1 MSSSADAT
9 ADQAHEM
16 MKDVADHWG
25 LIVVLGVLSV
35 ILGLLA
41 IAYPGATIVTISI
54 FFAAWLFV
62 SGIFYLISSFTRD
75 GDTGSRVLSAI
86 IGVLSIIVG
95 WALLRTPFQ
104 SVEVFIFVIGIL
116 FLIQGVM
123 TFIGAFARKAGRN
136 WRHPQWA
143 ARHHRRDHRPDLADL
158 VGCDPRPHRRDLAG
172 HPRDHAG
179 RRRHPAPKRREPSLG
194 GAARRLRERIGRPA
208 GPGRPPCYPVA
219 RRRPAPTTLSVA
231 ASPGTRRPSLRRSSV
246 VERAAVNRLVVSS
259 SPTAGASSC
268 P

>member
-41 IAYPGATIVTISI
+41 IAYPGATIVTVSI

-86 IGVLSIIVG
+86 LGVLSIIVG

-104 SVEVFIFVIGIL
+104 SVEVFIFVIGIF

-136 WRHPQWA
+136 WGILSGLLGIIAGIIVLTYPISSA
-143 ARHHRRDHRPDLADL
+143 VTLALIAGIWL
-158 VGCDPRPHRRDLAG
+158 VILGIMQVVAG
-172 HPRDHAG
+172 IQ
-179 RRRHPAPKRREPSLG
+179 
-194 GAARRLRERIGRPA
+194 LR
-208 GPGRPPCYPVA
+208 
-219 RRRPAPTTLSVA
+219 
-231 ASPGTRRPSLRRSSV
+231 
-246 VERAAVNRLVVSS
+246 N
-259 SPTAGASSC
+259 ASSQIWVA
-268 P
+268 PPAA

>member
-1 MSSSADAT
+1 MTSSADAT

-41 IAYPGATIVTISI
+41 IAYPGATIVTINI

-86 IGVLSIIVG
+86 LGVLSIIVG
-95 WALLRTPFQ
+95 WVLLRTPFQ
-104 SVEVFIFVIGIL
+104 SVEVFIFVIGIF

-136 WRHPQWA
+136 WGIASGLLGIIAGIIVLTYPISSAVTLALIAGIWLVILGIMQVVAGIQLRNARSQIWVAPPA
-143 ARHHRRDHRPDLADL
+143 A
-158 VGCDPRPHRRDLAG
+158 
-172 HPRDHAG
+172 
-179 RRRHPAPKRREPSLG
+179 
-194 GAARRLRERIGRPA
+194 
-208 GPGRPPCYPVA
+208 
-219 RRRPAPTTLSVA
+219 
-231 ASPGTRRPSLRRSSV
+231 
-246 VERAAVNRLVVSS
+246 
-259 SPTAGASSC
+259 
-268 P
+268 

>member
-1 MSSSADAT
+1 MSSSADAA

-25 LIVVLGVLSV
+25 LIVLLGVLSV

-41 IAYPGATIVTISI
+41 IAYPGATIVTVSI

-86 IGVLSIIVG
+86 LGVLSIIVG

-104 SVEVFIFVIGIL
+104 SVEVFIFVIGIF

-136 WRHPQWA
+136 WGIASGLLGIIAGIIVLTYPISSAVTLALIAGIWLVILGIMQVVAGIQLRNAGSRIWVAPPA
-143 ARHHRRDHRPDLADL
+143 A
-158 VGCDPRPHRRDLAG
+158 
-172 HPRDHAG
+172 
-179 RRRHPAPKRREPSLG
+179 
-194 GAARRLRERIGRPA
+194 
-208 GPGRPPCYPVA
+208 
-219 RRRPAPTTLSVA
+219 
-231 ASPGTRRPSLRRSSV
+231 
-246 VERAAVNRLVVSS
+246 
-259 SPTAGASSC
+259 
-268 P
+268 

>member
-25 LIVVLGVLSV
+25 LIVLLGVLSV

-41 IAYPGATIVTISI
+41 IAYPGATIVTVSI

-86 IGVLSIIVG
+86 LGVLSIIVG

-104 SVEVFIFVIGIL
+104 SVEVFIFVIGIF

-136 WRHPQWA
+136 WGIASGLLGIIAGIIVLTYPISSAVTLALIAGIWLVILGIMQVIAGIQLRNAGSRIWVAPPA
-143 ARHHRRDHRPDLADL
+143 A
-158 VGCDPRPHRRDLAG
+158 
-172 HPRDHAG
+172 
-179 RRRHPAPKRREPSLG
+179 
-194 GAARRLRERIGRPA
+194 
-208 GPGRPPCYPVA
+208 
-219 RRRPAPTTLSVA
+219 
-231 ASPGTRRPSLRRSSV
+231 
-246 VERAAVNRLVVSS
+246 
-259 SPTAGASSC
+259 
-268 P
+268 

>member
-16 MKDVADHWG
+16 MKDVADHWA

-86 IGVLSIIVG
+86 LGVLSIIVG

-104 SVEVFIFVIGIL
+104 SVEVFIFVIGIF

-136 WRHPQWA
+136 WGIASGLLGIIAGIIVLTYPISSAVTLALIAGIWLVILGIMQVVAGIQLRNARSQIWVAPPA
-143 ARHHRRDHRPDLADL
+143 A
-158 VGCDPRPHRRDLAG
+158 
-172 HPRDHAG
+172 
-179 RRRHPAPKRREPSLG
+179 
-194 GAARRLRERIGRPA
+194 
-208 GPGRPPCYPVA
+208 
-219 RRRPAPTTLSVA
+219 
-231 ASPGTRRPSLRRSSV
+231 
-246 VERAAVNRLVVSS
+246 
-259 SPTAGASSC
+259 
-268 P
+268 

>member
-86 IGVLSIIVG
+86 LGVLSIIVG

-104 SVEVFIFVIGIL
+104 SVEVFIFVIGIF

-136 WRHPQWA
+136 WGIASGLLGIIAGIIVLTYPISSAVTLALIAGIWLVILGIMQVIAGIQLRNAGSRIWVAPPA
-143 ARHHRRDHRPDLADL
+143 A
-158 VGCDPRPHRRDLAG
+158 
-172 HPRDHAG
+172 
-179 RRRHPAPKRREPSLG
+179 
-194 GAARRLRERIGRPA
+194 
-208 GPGRPPCYPVA
+208 
-219 RRRPAPTTLSVA
+219 
-231 ASPGTRRPSLRRSSV
+231 
-246 VERAAVNRLVVSS
+246 
-259 SPTAGASSC
+259 
-268 P
+268 

>member
-35 ILGLLA
+35 ILGILA

-86 IGVLSIIVG
+86 LGVLSIIVG

-104 SVEVFIFVIGIL
+104 SVEVFIFVIGIF

-136 WRHPQWA
+136 WGIASGLLGIIAGIIVLTYPISSAVTLALIAGIWLVILGIMQVIAGFQLRSAGKRLSA
-143 ARHHRRDHRPDLADL
+143 A
-158 VGCDPRPHRRDLAG
+158 
-172 HPRDHAG
+172 
-179 RRRHPAPKRREPSLG
+179 PS
-194 GAARRLRERIGRPA
+194 AA
-208 GPGRPPCYPVA
+208 
-219 RRRPAPTTLSVA
+219 
-231 ASPGTRRPSLRRSSV
+231 
-246 VERAAVNRLVVSS
+246 
-259 SPTAGASSC
+259 
-268 P
+268 

>member
-1 MSSSADAT
+1 MTSSADTT

-86 IGVLSIIVG
+86 LGVLSIIVG

-104 SVEVFIFVIGIL
+104 SVEVFIFVIGIF

-136 WRHPQWA
+136 WGIASGILGIIAGIIVLTYPISSAVTLALIAGIWLVILGIMQVVAGIQLRNAGSRIWVAPPA
-143 ARHHRRDHRPDLADL
+143 A
-158 VGCDPRPHRRDLAG
+158 
-172 HPRDHAG
+172 
-179 RRRHPAPKRREPSLG
+179 
-194 GAARRLRERIGRPA
+194 
-208 GPGRPPCYPVA
+208 
-219 RRRPAPTTLSVA
+219 
-231 ASPGTRRPSLRRSSV
+231 
-246 VERAAVNRLVVSS
+246 
-259 SPTAGASSC
+259 
-268 P
+268 

>member
-41 IAYPGATIVTISI
+41 IAYPGATIVTVSI

-86 IGVLSIIVG
+86 LGVLSIIVG

-104 SVEVFIFVIGIL
+104 SVEVFIFVIGIF

-136 WRHPQWA
+136 WGIASGLLGIIAGIIVLTYPISSAVTLALIAGIWLVILGIMQVIAGIQLRNAGSRIWVAPPA
-143 ARHHRRDHRPDLADL
+143 A
-158 VGCDPRPHRRDLAG
+158 
-172 HPRDHAG
+172 
-179 RRRHPAPKRREPSLG
+179 
-194 GAARRLRERIGRPA
+194 
-208 GPGRPPCYPVA
+208 
-219 RRRPAPTTLSVA
+219 
-231 ASPGTRRPSLRRSSV
+231 
-246 VERAAVNRLVVSS
+246 
-259 SPTAGASSC
+259 
-268 P
+268 

>member
-25 LIVVLGVLSV
+25 LIVLLGILSV

-41 IAYPGATIVTISI
+41 IAYPGATIVTVSI

-86 IGVLSIIVG
+86 LGVLSIIVG

-104 SVEVFIFVIGIL
+104 SVEVFIFVIGIF

-136 WRHPQWA
+136 WGIASGILGIIAGLIVLTYPISSA
-143 ARHHRRDHRPDLADL
+143 VTLALIAGIWL
-158 VGCDPRPHRRDLAG
+158 VILGIMQVVAG
-172 HPRDHAG
+172 IQ
-179 RRRHPAPKRREPSLG
+179 
-194 GAARRLRERIGRPA
+194 LR
-208 GPGRPPCYPVA
+208 
-219 RRRPAPTTLSVA
+219 
-231 ASPGTRRPSLRRSSV
+231 
-246 VERAAVNRLVVSS
+246 N
-259 SPTAGASSC
+259 ASSQIWVA
-268 P
+268 PPAA

>member
-9 ADQAHEM
+9 AEQAHEM

-35 ILGLLA
+35 ILGILA
-41 IAYPGATIVTISI
+41 IAYPGATIVTVSI

-86 IGVLSIIVG
+86 LGVLSIIVG

-104 SVEVFIFVIGIL
+104 SVEVFIFVIGIF

-136 WRHPQWA
+136 WGIVSGLLGVIAGLIVLTYPISSAVTLALIGGIWLVILGIMQVIAGFQLRS
-143 ARHHRRDHRPDLADL
+143 AR
-158 VGCDPRPHRRDLAG
+158 
-172 HPRDHAG
+172 
-179 RRRHPAPKRREPSLG
+179 
-194 GAARRLRERIGRPA
+194 
-208 GPGRPPCYPVA
+208 
-219 RRRPAPTTLSVA
+219 
-231 ASPGTRRPSLRRSSV
+231 
-246 VERAAVNRLVVSS
+246 NRLSAAPS
-259 SPTAGASSC
+259 AA
-268 P
+268 

>member
-1 MSSSADAT
+1 MTSSADTT

-35 ILGLLA
+35 VLGLLA

-86 IGVLSIIVG
+86 LGVLSIIVG

-104 SVEVFIFVIGIL
+104 SVEVFIFVIGIF

-136 WRHPQWA
+136 WGIASGILGIIAGIIVLTYPISSA
-143 ARHHRRDHRPDLADL
+143 VTLALIAGIWL
-158 VGCDPRPHRRDLAG
+158 VILGIMQVVAG
-172 HPRDHAG
+172 IQ
-179 RRRHPAPKRREPSLG
+179 
-194 GAARRLRERIGRPA
+194 LR
-208 GPGRPPCYPVA
+208 
-219 RRRPAPTTLSVA
+219 
-231 ASPGTRRPSLRRSSV
+231 
-246 VERAAVNRLVVSS
+246 N
-259 SPTAGASSC
+259 ASSQIWVA
-268 P
+268 PPAA

>member
-86 IGVLSIIVG
+86 LGVLSIIVG

-104 SVEVFIFVIGIL
+104 SVEVFIFVIGIF

-136 WRHPQWA
+136 WGIASGILGIIAGLIVLTYPISSAVTLALIAGIWLVILGIMQVIAGFQLRNAGSRIWVAPPA
-143 ARHHRRDHRPDLADL
+143 A
-158 VGCDPRPHRRDLAG
+158 
-172 HPRDHAG
+172 
-179 RRRHPAPKRREPSLG
+179 
-194 GAARRLRERIGRPA
+194 
-208 GPGRPPCYPVA
+208 
-219 RRRPAPTTLSVA
+219 
-231 ASPGTRRPSLRRSSV
+231 
-246 VERAAVNRLVVSS
+246 
-259 SPTAGASSC
+259 
-268 P
+268 